1 MAEYPTMDLQ
11 GRNIVVTGAGSG
23 IGRALVR
30 RFAKD
35 APNGVVAVDIAAGAV
50 AAVAE
55 ETGALGIAADVGRE
69 DEILRVIAEAEDAY
83 GPIDLFCSN
92 AGLAGPVQGPEA
104 PDEDWQRLW
113 NVNVMAH
120 VWAARALVPSMLDRG
135 EGYLFSTVSAAGML
149 MSLGQMPYSATKH
162 AALSVAECLAV
173 QYGDA
178 GIRVSAFCPQI
189 VDTPMFNAVIDQPI
203 GKALRASSSPMS
215 PDEVAEVVVEGIRD
229 ERFLILSH
237 PEVVTYA
244 QRRATDHDR
253 WIGGMRRLHAR
264 SVAAAQS

>member
-1 MAEYPTMDLQ
+1 MELR

-30 RFAKD
+30 RFAED
-35 APNGVVAVDIAAGAV
+35 QPNGLVAVDIAADAV
-50 AAVAE
+50 AAVADE
-55 ETGALGIAADVGRE
+55 AGVLGIAADLGRE
-69 DEILRVIAEAEDAY
+69 DEVVRVTDEAEAAH

-92 AGLAGPVQGPEA
+92 AGLAGPTQGPEA

-120 VWAARALVPSMLDRG
+120 VWAARALVPAMLERG
-135 EGYLFSTVSAAGML
+135 EGYLFSTVSAAGLL
-149 MSLGQMPYSATKH
+149 MSVGQMPYSATKH

-178 GIRVSAFCPQI
+178 GIRVSALCPQI
-189 VDTPMFNAVIDQPI
+189 VDTPMFNAVGDEPL
-203 GKALRASSSPMS
+203 GTALRASSSPMS
-215 PDEVAEVVVEGIRD
+215 PAEVAEVAVEGIRE

-244 QRRATDHDR
+244 QRRAADHDR

-264 SVAAAQS
+264 SASAAG

>member
-1 MAEYPTMDLQ
+1 M
-11 GRNIVVTGAGSG
+11 VTGAGSG

-30 RFAKD
+30 RFAEEQ
-35 APNGVVAVDIAAGAV
+35 PNGLVAVDIAAAAV
-50 AAVAE
+50 AAVAA
-55 ETGALGIAADVGRE
+55 ETGALGIAADLGRE
-69 DEILRVIAEAEDAY
+69 DEVVRVIDEAESAY

-92 AGLAGPVQGPEA
+92 AGLAGPTQGPEA
-104 PDEDWQRLW
+104 SDEDWQRLW

-120 VWAARALVPSMLDRG
+120 VWAARALVPRMLERG
-135 EGYLFSTVSAAGML
+135 EGYLFSTVSAAGLL
-149 MSLGQMPYSATKH
+149 MSVGQMPYSATKH

-178 GIRVSAFCPQI
+178 GIRVSALCPQI
-189 VDTPMFNAVIDQPI
+189 VDTPMFNAVSNEPL
-203 GKALRASSSPMS
+203 GKALRASSTPMS
-215 PDEVAEVVVEGIRD
+215 PAEVAEIAVEGIRE

-253 WIGGMRRLHAR
+253 WIGGMRRLYQGG
-264 SVAAAQS
+264 S

>member
-1 MAEYPTMDLQ
+1 MELQ

-30 RFAKD
+30 RFAED
-35 APNGVVAVDIAAGAV
+35 QPNGLVAVDIAADAV
-50 AAVAE
+50 AAVAD
-55 ETGALGIAADVGRE
+55 ETGVLGIAADLGCE
-69 DEILRVIAEAEDAY
+69 DEVVRVIDEAESAY

-92 AGLAGPVQGPEA
+92 AGLAGPTQGPEA
-104 PDEDWQRLW
+104 SDEDWQRLW

-120 VWAARALVPSMLDRG
+120 VWAARALVPPMLERG
-135 EGYLFSTVSAAGML
+135 EGYLFSTVSAAGLL
-149 MSLGQMPYSATKH
+149 MSVGQMPYSATKH

-178 GIRVSAFCPQI
+178 GIRVSALCPQI
-189 VDTPMFNAVIDQPI
+189 VDTPMFNAVSDEPL
-203 GKALRASSSPMS
+203 GEALRASSSPMS
-215 PDEVAEVVVEGIRD
+215 PAEVAEIAVEGIRE

-253 WIGGMRRLHAR
+253 WIGGMRRLHAQ
-264 SVAAAQS
+264 STSGAAG